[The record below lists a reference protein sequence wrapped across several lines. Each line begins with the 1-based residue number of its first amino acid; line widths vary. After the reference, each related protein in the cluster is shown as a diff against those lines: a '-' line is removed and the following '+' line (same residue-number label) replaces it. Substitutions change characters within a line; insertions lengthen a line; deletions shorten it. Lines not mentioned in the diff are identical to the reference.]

1 MAVPGPRSG
10 AAPHPCHGRTEP
22 PQRPAEVAK
31 SPPLAAT
38 TPARTTAAAAGGA
51 AGATGTKEPEDAPRN
66 PRSEGQPLA
75 DNTLYARALRP
86 TAELRPPRD

>member
-1 MAVPGPRSG
+1 MAVPSPRSG
-10 AAPHPCHGRTEP
+10 AAPHLCHGRTEP

-38 TPARTTAAAAGGA
+38 TPARKTAAA

-75 DNTLYARALRP
+75 NNTLYARALHP